1 MFSSLLLET
10 PYFIFFFRVDLIG
23 IDSFK
28 SKGLQKSLGVLSLVY
43 FVIQTF
49 CALDTFTHP

>member
-10 PYFIFFFRVDLIG
+10 PYSIFFRVDLIG

>member
-10 PYFIFFFRVDLIG
+10 PYFIFFRVDLIG

-28 SKGLQKSLGVLSLVY
+28 SKGLQKSLGVLSWSTLLFRP
-43 FVIQTF
+43 FV
-49 CALDTFTHP
+49 H